1 MATITGLTADR
12 MLEIEAAS
20 VVDGDVINGELILTK
35 HDGSSVNAGS
45 VIGPPGPEGPMG
57 SDMDVLIEQI
67 IHDSGTPGQLRA
79 GRSLTPADFTNIGLE
94 TPLALW
100 NFSNNGQDASGNGH
114 NLLEKGVP
122 RYVRGIDGTDATAV
136 QFDGSNAF
144 YIIDTGA
151 TDPFRFKVIC
161 FGAWFRSAKQDV
173 LQSIITKRGA
183 SGTYAYWLRTNA
195 SNVAS
200 FGVSSTGASPILEV
214 LGSAQLCDG
223 RWHFLVGTYDG
234 ITQNLYVDGKLDAT
248 AVRGSAGAEFIFA
261 SPSPLNIGA
270 FGADANVAV
279 SESNFGQVDEAFM
292 TSEILSSDDVFNL
305 YCVKVPHTLGDIP
318 SGISL
323 NVYSGTKGGSLFTG
337 DFPAVPLRLYN
348 YSAGSL
354 ANEGSNPSSGLT
366 AVGTPVSVPGVDGA
380 KGNAYSL
387 SGAQRFT
394 ASDAGLPAGVVNVS
408 YGCWF
413 KCSNKTTAGYLM
425 QWGATQ
431 GTNDNRIYITAAGV
445 ITFANGAGTGIAGPF
460 IADGFWHF
468 VVAVHEVSPT
478 DGLKRKFYLDG
489 QLVESSTALNA
500 VVLGGAN
507 KFVIGSSILSTNNL
521 IGQVDTTF
529 VCDSVLTLDDIN
541 KLYAKTVHEH
551 FPSPKNPGDHV
562 RAMSDTDL
570 YVIFDTLDLGDKIS
584 MKVMA

>member
-20 VVDGDVINGELILTK
+20 VVDGDVVNGELILTK

-57 SDMDVLIEQI
+57 SDTDVLVEQI
-67 IHDSGTPGQLRA
+67 IHNSGTPGQLRA
-79 GRSLTPADFTNIGLE
+79 GRPLTPDDFLNVGLE

-100 NFSNNGQDASGNGH
+100 NFSNNGHDLSGNGH
-114 NLLEKGVP
+114 NLVEKGVP
-122 RYVRGIDGTDATAV
+122 RYVRGIDGADATAV
-136 QFDGSNAF
+136 QFDGANAF
-144 YIIDTGA
+144 YISDTGA
-151 TDPFRFKVIC
+151 SDPFRLKVGT
-161 FGAWFRSAKQDV
+161 FAGWFRSAKQGV
-173 LQSIITKRGA
+173 LQSIVTKRGL
-183 SGTYAYWLRTNA
+183 SGTYAYWLRINA

-200 FGVSSTGASPILEV
+200 FGISATGAAPILEV
-214 LGSAQLCDG
+214 LGSAQLCDY

-248 AVRGSAGAEFIFA
+248 AVRGSAGAEYIFA
-261 SPSPLNIGA
+261 SSSPLNVGA
-270 FGADANVAV
+270 FGADASTAVA
-279 SESNFGQVDEAFM
+279 ESNFGQVDEVFM
-292 TSEILSSDDVFNL
+292 TSEILSPDDVFNL
-305 YCVKVPHTLGDIP
+305 YCVKIPHTLGIIP

-323 NVYSGTKGGSLFTG
+323 NVYPGAKGGSLFTG
-337 DFPAVPLRLYN
+337 DFPTMPLRLYN
-348 YSAGSL
+348 FSAGSL

-366 AVGTPVSVPGVDGA
+366 VVGTPISVPGVDGA
-380 KGNAYSL
+380 KGNAYGL

-413 KCSNKTTAGYLM
+413 KSSASVAGYLIA
-425 QWGATQ
+425 WGTTQ
-431 GTNDNRIYITAAGV
+431 GTNDNRIYIVAAGN
-445 ITFANGAGTGIAGPF
+445 ITFANGSGSGIVGPF
-460 IADGFWHF
+460 VADGLWHF

-489 QLVESSTALNA
+489 QLVASSPALNA

-507 KFVIGSSILSTNNL
+507 KFVIGSSLTSTNNL
-521 IGQVDTTF
+521 IGQVDTAF

-541 KLYAKTVHEH
+541 NLYTKNVYEH
-551 FPSPKNPGDHV
+551 LPSPKNPEDYV
-562 RAMSDTDL
+562 QAMSDTDL
-570 YVIFDTLDLGDKIS
+570 YVIFDTLGISDKIS